1 MSEKGKGKASL
12 ARNRR
17 AFHEYLVEERIECG
31 IELRGTEVKSMR
43 SRHFS
48 FSDSYARVRNGQL
61 YLIGLHINEYTH
73 GNIYNHDPDR
83 DRKLLVHRAEIDK
96 LRRRVDEKGF
106 IYVVDRKKDMII
118 TGGENVYPAEVE
130 NVLYKHPGIS
140 QAAVIGT
147 PDRKWGEI
155 VTAMV
160 VKKNGSEIPEEDI
173 KLFCRGEIAGYK
185 VPKKVLFV
193 DVLPMSAS
201 GKILKYKLRKDLD
214 TQTGLLP

>member
-1 MSEKGKGKASL
+1 MRMSEKGKGKSSL

-73 GNIYNHDPDR
+73 GNIHNHDPDR

-96 LRRRVDEKGF
+96 LRRRVDEKGLTLIPLE
-106 IYVVDRKKDMII
+106 IYLKEGLIKIELGICKGKK
-118 TGGENVYPAEVE
+118 
-130 NVLYKHPGIS
+130 LYDKR
-140 QAAVIGT
+140 
-147 PDRKWGEI
+147 D
-155 VTAMV
+155 
-160 VKKNGSEIPEEDI
+160 D
-173 KLFCRGEIAGYK
+173 
-185 VPKKVLFV
+185 
-193 DVLPMSAS
+193 
-201 GKILKYKLRKDLD
+201 LKRKDQERD
-214 TQTGLLP
+214 TQREMRYL